1 MIKALSKPGI
11 EDFLNSLYSRLVL
24 MLLLSFL
31 LSIIEDFKDNFLQ
44 FKYVTY
50 SSVIAKTV
58 MF

>member
-1 MIKALSKPGI
+1 
-11 EDFLNSLYSRLVL
+11 